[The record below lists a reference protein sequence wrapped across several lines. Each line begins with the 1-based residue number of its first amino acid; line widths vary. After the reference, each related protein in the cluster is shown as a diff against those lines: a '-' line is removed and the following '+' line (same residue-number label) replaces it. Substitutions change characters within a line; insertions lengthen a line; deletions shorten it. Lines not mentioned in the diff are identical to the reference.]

1 MATDTHRPPST
12 TATDT
17 DTDPAA
23 ASPGIARPG
32 SVLRWV
38 LYGQR
43 RSLLLWSIAV
53 AIVSAIYASFYD
65 VMDVSEM
72 DALIGSMP
80 EGLVAA
86 LGYDQLG
93 SASGFLE
100 STVYALLGPILLLV
114 FAITF
119 AARTLA
125 GGEEDGSLELEL
137 SSAVSRR
144 RVLLERY
151 ATLVIQLAVTVIVLS
166 TVVVTLVVGTGMD
179 VAFSGLVAGG
189 LGLFLLVLALSSL
202 TFAAGAATGRR
213 VIGLAVGAG
222 AAVIGYVANA
232 LAPLLE
238 DGRWL
243 EAVSPFAWFLAGDP
257 LVEGIDVVGFGALAL
272 VAVAALAVAVLT
284 FERRDLGV

>member
-1 MATDTHRPPST
+1 MATDTDRQQP
-12 TATDT
+12 ATG
-17 DTDPAA
+17 PAHVA
-23 ASPGIARPG
+23 PAPGVAPPG

-38 LYGQR
+38 LREQR
-43 RSLLLWSIAV
+43 RSLLLWSLAV
-53 AIVSAIYASFYD
+53 AVVSGIYASFFD
-65 VMDVSEM
+65 VMDPSEM

-93 SASGFLE
+93 SAAGFLE
-100 STVYALLGPILLLV
+100 STVYGLLGPILLLV
-114 FAITF
+114 FGITF

-137 SSAVSRR
+137 TSAVSRR
-144 RVLLERY
+144 RVVLERY
-151 ATLVIQLAVTVIVLS
+151 AVLVVQL
-166 TVVVTLVVGTGMD
+166 VVVVAALSIVVVALVVAIDMD
-179 VAFSGLVAGG
+179 VALSGLFAGG

-213 VIGLAVGAG
+213 VIGLVVGAG
-222 AAVIGYVANA
+222 VAVVGYVANA
-232 LAPLLE
+232 LAPLLD

-243 EAVSPFAWFLAGDP
+243 EAISPFAWYLDGDP

-272 VAVAALAVAVLT
+272 VAVVSLGVAVTT
-284 FERRDLGV
+284 FDRRDLGV

>member
-1 MATDTHRPPST
+1 M
-12 TATDT
+12 DT
-17 DTDPAA
+17 DTDQPRTAA
-23 ASPGIARPG
+23 ASVRDADSSPGLARPG

-38 LYGQR
+38 LREQR

-53 AIVSAIYASFYD
+53 AVVSAIYASFFD
-65 VMDVSEM
+65 VMEPTEM

-80 EGLVAA
+80 EGIVAA

-114 FAITF
+114 FGITF

-144 RVLLERY
+144 QVVLERY
-151 ATLVIQLAVTVIVLS
+151 AVLVIQLAVAVTALS
-166 TVVVTLVVGTGMD
+166 LVVVTLVVAIDMD
-179 VAFSGLVAGG
+179 VALTGLFAGG
-189 LGLFLLVLALSSL
+189 LGLFLLALALSSL
-202 TFAAGAATGRR
+202 TFATGAATGRR
-213 VIGLAVGAG
+213 VIALTLGAG
-222 AAVIGYVANA
+222 AAVVGYVANA

-257 LVEGIDVVGFGALAL
+257 LVNGIDVVGFGALAS
-272 VAVAALAVAVLT
+272 VAVVAMAVGVLT
-284 FERRDLGV
+284 FDRRDLGV

>member
-1 MATDTHRPPST
+1 MATETDHRVSA
-12 TATDT
+12 TAIEPVD
-17 DTDPAA
+17 AG
-23 ASPGIARPG
+23 PGVAPPG

-38 LYGQR
+38 LREQR

-53 AIVSAIYASFYD
+53 AAVSAIYASFYD
-65 VMDVSEM
+65 VMDASEM

-93 SASGFLE
+93 SAAGFLE

-114 FAITF
+114 FGITF

-144 RVLLERY
+144 RVVLERY
-151 ATLVIQLAVTVIVLS
+151 AVLVIQLAVAVTVLS
-166 TVVVTLVVGTGMD
+166 VVVVALVVTIAMD
-179 VAFSGLVAGG
+179 VALSGLLAGG
-189 LGLFLLVLALSSL
+189 LGLFLLVTALSSV
-202 TFAAGAATGRR
+202 TFAVGAATGRR
-213 VIGLAVGAG
+213 VVGLAAGAG
-222 AAVIGYVANA
+222 VAVVGYVANA
-232 LAPLLE
+232 LAPLAE

-243 EAVSPFAWFLAGDP
+243 EAISPFAWFLAREP
-257 LVEGIDVVGFGALAL
+257 LVEGIDVVGFGALTL
-272 VAVAALAVAVLT
+272 VAAVSLAVAVLT